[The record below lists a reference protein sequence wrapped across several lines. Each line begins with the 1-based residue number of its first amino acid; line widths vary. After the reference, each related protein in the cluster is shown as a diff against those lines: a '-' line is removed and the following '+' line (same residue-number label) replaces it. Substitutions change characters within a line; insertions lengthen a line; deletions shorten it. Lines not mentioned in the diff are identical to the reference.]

1 MEVEAGGVTVN
12 SQAKRKPPASLQR
25 GQELNKFS
33 KEKQDERYLGDQTV
47 RRFEQRPER
56 SQEVPRPVLLPE
68 V

>member
-47 RRFEQRPER
+47 RRSSAWLQLVDVAAIDTDLN
-56 SQEVPRPVLLPE
+56 S
-68 V
+68 